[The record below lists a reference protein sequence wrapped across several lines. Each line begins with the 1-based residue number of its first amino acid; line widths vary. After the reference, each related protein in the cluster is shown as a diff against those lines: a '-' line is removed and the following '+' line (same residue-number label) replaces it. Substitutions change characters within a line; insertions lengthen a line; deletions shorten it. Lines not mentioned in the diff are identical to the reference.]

1 MSLQRSPYAALRWW
15 LAFAAVLVAAP
26 LCFSQSASIS
36 LLSQIATAMLLA
48 LSYNLLLGQGG
59 MLSFGHAVYA
69 GLGGYATIH
78 MLNLLSRSVEGG
90 PGWLSAFAWLPA
102 PLQICLLP
110 LAGGLAAA
118 AVALLFGF
126 IAARRAG
133 MVFSMITLGIAELVA
148 AGVTMFPDWFGGE
161 GGLSGNRVY
170 GSPLWGVDFS
180 TPLQLYYLIA
190 AWLFAAALAMYG
202 FMSTPLGRL
211 LNAVRDNPQRVEF
224 IGYDPRRV
232 RYLAQIAAALF
243 AGMAGALAALNFEI
257 VSPENVGPLQSAGIL
272 LFTFIGGTAF
282 FYGPML
288 GALIGVLFSV
298 QLARYSSAWQ
308 LYLGLFFIVIVLRAP
323 GGVASLLQTARLR
336 VAGSIAQGR
345 RERWQAAASMLV
357 WLAAALLA
365 MAGLVL
371 LVELATQRAAG
382 SAYDSTVHLGRMQF
396 DSDAAWPWWLG
407 VLLAGAGGFC
417 LHLRTGKDRTPDTA
431 EGAAAAWPVPHGPAG
446 AVIATATATVLP
458 VHKEVAGI
466 SAIAEISAVAEAGTT
481 ANRVPALV
489 LSGVNKRYGHARIVT
504 DCNLQ
509 VKAGL
514 RYAIIGPNGAGKSTL
529 LDLVSGRSHCDSGS
543 IVLFGREVRRLAP
556 ARIHRRGLSRSF
568 QITSLFPA
576 LSVFDNLRCATLWS
590 LGYRYTFWRRLR
602 TLRDANNRTRQLLQQ
617 LGLESQARL
626 PAGSLTYAEQRMV
639 EIGICIAGDADLLLL
654 DEPTAGMDRTE
665 SAAMVALIRRVTA
678 GKTLLMIEH
687 DMQVVFELADM
698 VAVMVDGS
706 IVACDTPER
715 IRNDPAVQRHYLAAL
730 P

>member
-1 MSLQRSPYAALRWW
+1 MSLQRSPYGAWCWW

-26 LCFSQSASIS
+26 LFFSQSASIS

-78 MLNLLSRSVEGG
+78 MLNLLSRTVGDG
-90 PGWLSAFAWLPA
+90 PGWLSAFALLPA
-102 PLQICLLP
+102 PVQICLLP

-118 AVALLFGF
+118 VVALVFGF
-126 IAARRAG
+126 IAARRSG

-170 GSPLWGVDFS
+170 GAPLWGVDFS

-202 FMSTPLGRL
+202 LMLTPLGRL

-272 LFTFIGGTAF
+272 LFTFIGGTAY

-298 QLARYSSAWQ
+298 QLARHSSAWQ
-308 LYLGLFFIVIVLRAP
+308 LYLGLFFILIVLRAP
-323 GGVASLLQTARLR
+323 GGVAGLLQTARLR
-336 VAGSIAQGR
+336 AAKWFAQGTQG
-345 RERWQAAASMLV
+345 RWRAAASMLA

-382 SAYDSTVHLGRMQF
+382 SAYDSTVHLGSMQF
-396 DSDAAWPWWLG
+396 DSGTAWPWWLG
-407 VLLAGAGGFC
+407 VLLAGAGGYC
-417 LHLRTGKDRTPDTA
+417 LRLRTGKDRAPDATTA
-431 EGAAAAWPVPHGPAG
+431 TT
-446 AVIATATATVLP
+446 TAPTTATVTP
-458 VHKEVAGI
+458 VQKVVGNSTVAAIGAEVETKTKTGA
-466 SAIAEISAVAEAGTT
+466 AEQA
-481 ANRVPALV
+481 VPALM
-489 LSGVNKRYGHARIVT
+489 LSDVNKRYGHARIVT
-504 DCNLQ
+504 DLNLQ

-529 LDLVSGRSHCDSGS
+529 LDLVSGRTHCDSGS
-543 IVLFGREVRRLAP
+543 IVLFGREVRRLTP
-556 ARIHRRGLSRSF
+556 AHIHRRGLSRSF

-576 LSVFDNLRCATLWS
+576 LSVFDNLRCAALWS
-590 LGYRYTFWRRLR
+590 LGYRYTYWRRLR
-602 TLRDANNRTRQLLQQ
+602 TLRDVNSRTRHLLRQ
-617 LGLESQARL
+617 LGLEAQAQL

-639 EIGICIAGDADLLLL
+639 EIGICIAGDGDLLLL

-715 IRNDPAVQRHYLAAL
+715 IRNDPAVQRHYLAAM

>member
-1 MSLQRSPYAALRWW
+1 MSLQRSPYGAWCWW

-26 LCFSQSASIS
+26 LFFSQSASIS

-78 MLNLLSRSVEGG
+78 MLNLLSRTVEDG
-90 PGWLSAFAWLPA
+90 PGWFSAFALLPA

-118 AVALLFGF
+118 AVALVFGF
-126 IAARRAG
+126 IAARRSG

-170 GSPLWGVDFS
+170 GAPLWGVDFS

-202 FMSTPLGRL
+202 LMSTPLGRL

-298 QLARYSSAWQ
+298 QLARHSSAWQ
-308 LYLGLFFIVIVLRAP
+308 LYLGLFFILIVLRAP
-323 GGVASLLQTARLR
+323 GGVAGLLQTARLR
-336 VAGSIAQGR
+336 AAGWFAQGR
-345 RERWQAAASMLV
+345 HGRWRAAASMLA

-396 DSDAAWPWWLG
+396 DSGAAWPWWLG
-407 VLLAGAGGFC
+407 VLLAGAGGYC
-417 LHLRTGKDRTPDTA
+417 LRLLTGKDRAPDAT
-431 EGAAAAWPVPHGPAG
+431 
-446 AVIATATATVLP
+446 TATTTAPTTGTVNP
-458 VHKEVAGI
+458 VQKVAGNSTVAGI
-466 SAIAEISAVAEAGTT
+466 SAEVETKMETETGAAEQA
-481 ANRVPALV
+481 VPALV
-489 LSGVNKRYGHARIVT
+489 LTDVNKRYGHARIVT
-504 DCNLQ
+504 DLNLQ

-529 LDLVSGRSHCDSGS
+529 LDLVSGRTHCDSGS
-543 IVLFGREVRRLAP
+543 IVLFGREVRRLTP

-590 LGYRYTFWRRLR
+590 LGYRYTYWRRLR
-602 TLRDANNRTRQLLQQ
+602 TLRDVNSRTRHLLRQ
-617 LGLESQARL
+617 LGLEAQAQL

-639 EIGICIAGDADLLLL
+639 EIGICIAGDGDLLLL
-654 DEPTAGMDRTE
+654 DEPTAGMDRME

-715 IRNDPAVQRHYLAAL
+715 IRNDPAVQRHYLAAM